1 MKCISSL
8 GIHTRRHIYL
18 TLYWISFKF
27 LLHCIKTQNIGLF
40 SLMALHGIAG
50 WLAAS
55 RHFYFL
61 KLQNNKIVKLQT
73 CRIVKLQYN
82 CIKTQNNDLMALL
95 WMTCS
100 KLLGTF
106 QPASS
111 STTSCCSAKIT
122 RTKLSIQFRS
132 LCAAFC
138 FHNFDWVLA
147 KTSGTFWGMFLPKNP
162 F

>member
-8 GIHTRRHIYL
+8 GIHTRCHIYL

-27 LLHCIKTQNIGLF
+27 LLHCI
-40 SLMALHGIAG
+40 ALKHRTSVCSAWWHCFGWIAG
-50 WLAAS
+50 SSA

-111 STTSCCSAKIT
+111 STSCCSAKIT

-132 LCAAFC
+132 FCAAFC
-138 FHNFDWVLA
+138 FDNIDWVLA
-147 KTSGTFWGMFLPKNP
+147 KTSGTFWGRFLPKNP